1 MKKRAAFAVD
11 GERVGP
17 DGEESMKAG
26 ASGKKALV
34 VVDMLNDFVRPGA
47 PLEVPETRTILPALR
62 RRIAKARR
70 EGELVVYICD
80 AHRVNDPE
88 FARMGWPPHAVEG
101 TPGAG
106 VVDSLAPEPGDVVV
120 EKRTYSGFHGTPL
133 RFVLQRNEIRSLTL
147 SGCVTNICI
156 LFIAAEAGIR
166 GYDVTVDERY
176 VAGLSRKDH
185 AFALDQMEK
194 VFGVRVLRRPGKAPR
209 R

>member
-1 MKKRAAFAVD
+1 VVKT
-11 GERVGP
+11 
-17 DGEESMKAG
+17 G

-70 EGELVVYICD
+70 EGDLVVYVCD
-80 AHRVNDPE
+80 SHRKNDPE

-106 VVDSLAPEPGDVVV
+106 VAASLTPMPGDVVV
-120 EKRTYSGFHGTPL
+120 EKRTYSGFYGTPL
-133 RFVLQRNEIRSLTL
+133 HFVLRRHGIRSLTL
-147 SGCVTNICI
+147 AGCVTNICI
-156 LFIAAEAGIR
+156 LFIAAEATIR
-166 GYDVTVDERY
+166 RYDATVDERY

-185 AFALDQMEK
+185 IFALDQMEK
-194 VFGVRVLRRPGKAPR
+194 VFGVRVVRRPEKKVPR